1 MATPRERALSL
12 LHAQLDRWPL
22 GVEPR
27 PERGADLEGRVAG
40 TVGALVRVGLLSAEE
55 APLWRKRL
63 SASERAAPVAA
74 APVRAQ
80 AARALGGLLDRVPS
94 DGQIG
99 DRDYHR
105 FEGALEA
112 LSEVGAA
119 DYDEWDAHLRERLGR
134 PSEQEELAEMRELN
148 AGGTEQELLAV
159 IAGPAEV
166 VDGVR
171 ILYALRFAD
180 GISFVGRREPPAEE
194 IENPADAGDFLDFG
208 LRDDLGTGYFPAGGG
223 GGDDDLHVSFS
234 TAPPADASWVELL
247 TAAGGAI
254 RLKL

>member
-1 MATPRERALSL
+1 M
-12 LHAQLDRWPL
+12 
-22 GVEPR
+22 EPR

-40 TVGALVRVGLLSAEE
+40 SVGALARVGLLSATE
-55 APLWRKRL
+55 AELWRTRL
-63 SASERAAPVAA
+63 SESERERPLATVS
-74 APVRAQ
+74 VREQ
-80 AARALGGLLDRVPS
+80 AARLLGDLLDEVQR
-94 DGQIG
+94 DEEIG
-99 DRDYHR
+99 DPGYHR

-112 LSEVGAA
+112 LSELGAA
-119 DYDEWDAHLRERLGR
+119 DYDAWDARLRERLGR
-134 PSEQEELAEMRELN
+134 PSQQEELAEMRELN
-148 AGGTEQELLAV
+148 AGGSEQELLAV

-180 GISFVGRREPPAEE
+180 GISFVGRREPPAEPIDNAAE
-194 IENPADAGDFLDFG
+194 AADFLDLG
-208 LRDDLGTGYFPAGGG
+208 LRDDLGTDYYPAGGG

-234 TAPPADASWVELL
+234 TAPPANASWVELL